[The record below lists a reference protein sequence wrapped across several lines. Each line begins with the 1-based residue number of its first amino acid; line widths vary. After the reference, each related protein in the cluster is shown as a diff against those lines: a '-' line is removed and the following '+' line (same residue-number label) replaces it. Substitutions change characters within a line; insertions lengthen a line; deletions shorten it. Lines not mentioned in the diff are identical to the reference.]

1 MSEPAGQ
8 VTLLLDAIERGE
20 SRAVDA
26 LFPMVYE
33 ELRQRA
39 GTLLASE
46 RANHTLQRT
55 ALVHEAYLRL
65 VGTGAS
71 YQGRLHFFNAAAMA
85 MRHILLHH
93 ATKHRTAKRGGHRVR
108 VDLEALDLAVATEE
122 RSGLEALD
130 WIVLD
135 EAMKRLE
142 IASPRQHQ
150 VVMLRF
156 FAGRTEAEIAQ
167 MLQVSEPTVRRDWA
181 TARLWLVRAMN
192 QPET

>member
-1 MSEPAGQ
+1 MSESASQ

-20 SRAVDA
+20 ARAADA

-39 GTLLASE
+39 GKMLASE
-46 RANHTLQRT
+46 RRNHTLQRT
-55 ALVHEAYLRL
+55 ALVHEAYVRL
-65 VGTGAS
+65 VRAGAS
-71 YQGRLHFFNAAAMA
+71 YQGRLHFFNAAARA

-93 ATKHRTAKRGGHRVR
+93 ATKHRTAKRGGNRVR
-108 VDLEALDLAVATEE
+108 VDLEGLDTTVATEDHT
-122 RSGLEALD
+122 GLDAVD

-142 IASPRQHQ
+142 NASPRQHQ

-181 TARLWLVRAMN
+181 TARLWLFRALN
-192 QPET
+192 QGQL

>member
-1 MSEPAGQ
+1 MSESAGQ

-20 SRAVDA
+20 ARAADA

-39 GTLLASE
+39 GQMLASE
-46 RANHTLQRT
+46 RRDHTLQRT

-65 VGTGAS
+65 VGPGAS

-93 ATKHRTAKRGGHRVR
+93 ATKHRTAKRGGDRVR
-108 VDLEALDLAVATEE
+108 VELEDLDGAVAIEE
-122 RSGLEALD
+122 RPGTDALD

-135 EAMKRLE
+135 DAMKRLE
-142 IASPRQHQ
+142 TASPRQHQ

-167 MLQVSEPTVRRDWA
+167 MLRVSEPTVRRDWA
-181 TARLWLVRAMN
+181 TARLWLFRALN
-192 QPET
+192 QARA

>member
-1 MSEPAGQ
+1 MSESASQ

-20 SRAVDA
+20 SRAADA

-39 GTLLASE
+39 GKMLASE
-46 RANHTLQRT
+46 RRNHTLQRT

-65 VGTGAS
+65 VGPGAS

-93 ATKHRTAKRGGHRVR
+93 ATKHRTAKRGGNRVR
-108 VDLEALDLAVATEE
+108 LDLEDLDPAAATDEG
-122 RSGLEALD
+122 SGLDTID

-142 IASPRQHQ
+142 VASPRQHQ

-156 FAGRTEAEIAQ
+156 FSGRTEAEIAQ
-167 MLQVSEPTVRRDWA
+167 MLQVSEPTVRRDWT
-181 TARLWLVRAMN
+181 TARLWLFRALN
-192 QPET
+192 QAQA

>member
-1 MSEPAGQ
+1 MPDSDGQ

-20 SRAVDA
+20 SSAADA

-39 GTLLASE
+39 GQMLTSE
-46 RANHTLQRT
+46 RRNHTLQRT

-71 YQGRLHFFNAAAMA
+71 YQGRLHFFNAAALA
-85 MRHILLHH
+85 MRRILLHH
-93 ATKHRTAKRGGHRVR
+93 ATKHRTAKRGGNRAR
-108 VDLEALDLAVATEE
+108 VDLEDLDAAVAADGQ
-122 RSGLEALD
+122 SGPDVID
-130 WIVLD
+130 WILLD
-135 EAMKRLE
+135 EAMQRLE
-142 IASPRQHQ
+142 AASPRQHQ

-156 FAGRTEAEIAQ
+156 FSGRTEAEIAQ

-181 TARLWLVRAMN
+181 TARLWLYRAMS
-192 QPET
+192 QAQA

>member
-1 MSEPAGQ
+1 

-20 SRAVDA
+20 ARAADA

-39 GTLLASE
+39 GKMLASE
-46 RANHTLQRT
+46 RRDHTLQRT

-65 VGTGAS
+65 IGTGAS

-93 ATKHRTAKRGGHRVR
+93 ARKHRTAKRGGDRAR
-108 VDLEALDLAVATEE
+108 VDLEALDQAAAGPE
-122 RSGLEALD
+122 RPGLDALD
-130 WIVLD
+130 WNMLD
-135 EAMKRLE
+135 DAMKRLE
-142 IASPRQHQ
+142 VASPRQHQ

-181 TARLWLVRAMN
+181 TARLWLFRAMS
-192 QPET
+192 QTQR

>member
-1 MSEPAGQ
+1 MSDSTSQ

-20 SRAVDA
+20 ARAADA

-39 GTLLASE
+39 GQMLASE
-46 RANHTLQRT
+46 RRDHTLQRT
-55 ALVHEAYLRL
+55 ALVHEAYVRL
-65 VGTGAS
+65 VGAGAS
-71 YQGRLHFFNAAAMA
+71 YQGRLHFFNAAAVA

-93 ATKHRTAKRGGHRVR
+93 ATKHRTDKRGGNRVR
-108 VDLEALDLAVATEE
+108 VDLADLDGAVATEQ
-122 RSGLEALD
+122 RAGLDALD
-130 WIVLD
+130 WIALD
-135 EAMKRLE
+135 EAMKQLE
-142 IASPRQHQ
+142 AASPRQHQ

-181 TARLWLVRAMN
+181 TARLWLFRALN
-192 QPET
+192 QAES

>member
-1 MSEPAGQ
+1 MSGSASQ

-20 SRAVDA
+20 SRAADA

-39 GTLLASE
+39 GQMLASE
-46 RANHTLQRT
+46 RRHHTLQRT

-65 VGTGAS
+65 VGSGAS
-71 YQGRLHFFNAAAMA
+71 YQGRLHFFNAAALA

-93 ATKHRTAKRGGHRVR
+93 ATKHRAAKRGGERARVELE
-108 VDLEALDLAVATEE
+108 DLGMAVATAEDA
-122 RSGLEALD
+122 GLDTLD
-130 WIVLD
+130 WMVLD
-135 EAMKRLE
+135 DAMKRLE
-142 IASPRQHQ
+142 VASPRQHQ

-156 FAGRTEAEIAQ
+156 FSGRTEAEIAQ

-181 TARLWLVRAMN
+181 TARLWLFRAMN

>member
-1 MSEPAGQ
+1 MAESASQ

-20 SRAVDA
+20 ARAADA

-39 GTLLASE
+39 ARMLASE
-46 RANHTLQRT
+46 RRDHTLQRT

-65 VGTGAS
+65 VGPGAS
-71 YQGRLHFFNAAAMA
+71 YQGRLHFFNAAAVA

-93 ATKHRTAKRGGHRVR
+93 ATKHRTDKRGGNRVR
-108 VDLEALDLAVATEE
+108 VDLADLDGSVATEK
-122 RSGLEALD
+122 RAGLDALD
-130 WIVLD
+130 WMALD

-142 IASPRQHQ
+142 TASPRQHQ

-156 FAGRTEAEIAQ
+156 FTGRTEAEIAQ

-181 TARLWLVRAMN
+181 TARLWLFRALN
-192 QPET
+192 QAEK